1 MQLRASALPPNL
13 SRNLEAKIA
22 GQKKYEIQTPQ
33 RDLQTTRDSLN
44 SWDEVNLN
52 SIQGVFVHERVA
64 TSTSS
69 VSRITEPAISHQPQ
83 PRGDRELFLQRE
95 HSMPKAASKL
105 TAGPSTPPSSISKT
119 PVAIVLFR
127 RLLPIGI
134 TEATVT
140 AADYGGLNKREAEA
154 IVIDKWLQPTEF
166 RS

>member
-13 SRNLEAKIA
+13 TRNLEAKID
-22 GQKKYEIQTPQ
+22 GQTYEIQTPQ

-44 SWDEVNLN
+44 SWDEVNLT
-52 SIQGVFVHERVA
+52 SIQDVFVHERVA

-69 VSRITEPAISHQPQ
+69 VSRITEPAISHLPQ
-83 PRGDRELFLQRE
+83 PGGDPELFLQRE

-105 TAGPSTPPSSISKT
+105 SAGPSTPPSSISKT
-119 PVAIVLFR
+119 PAAILLFR
-127 RLLPIGI
+127 RLFLPTGS

-140 AADYGGLNKREAEA
+140 APDYGGFNKRVAEA
-154 IVIDKWLQPTEF
+154 IVIDKWASPTEF